1 MSGKRTASFRIGKKR
16 LVTLFFCCL
25 FMIAFKSKAQQQKLR
40 PPAYPLVTV
49 DPNFSI
55 WSFQDTLFNGPT
67 YHWTEKEHSLQGIIR
82 VDGKAMYFM
91 GQPVSHYHTL
101 LPMARKSG
109 VWQFTV
115 SNPKDGWQN
124 LDFDAGN
131 WKQGKGAF
139 QDGDD
144 VQNPWNS
151 RDVWARRTF
160 TIKDLNK
167 IDTSNLL
174 LNVHHD
180 DDLHVFINGVRAFD
194 KKGVTGSATAVKI
207 NPQAKRALREGKNVI
222 AAHCVNTGGLAYLD
236 VGLLEKLEPEVQIA
250 TAKQTSV
257 DVTATQTEYHFAA
270 GPIRLKATFTAPLFL
285 NDLKLTSR
293 PADYLTFSVQV
304 TDGKSHDVQVY
315 TSASSDIAVNTTDQ
329 KVVWQ
334 RMPSRKLDIMR
345 LGTAKQQVLGRK
357 GDNVRKDWG
366 YLYLATADGNGRSS
380 RIAISENSVKDFVT
394 DGKLNESDSEN
405 MPQSVRSGPITL
417 ASVVDFG
424 SVSKSPESRH
434 LILAYDDLYPIE
446 FFHQPLQEWWKKDG
460 ESVVE
465 MLEQSEQTYDQLMK
479 QADAFDQDLFNKAKA
494 AGGEQYAELTELAY
508 RQSMA
513 AHKLVAGPDGKPLFF
528 SKENFSNGSI
538 GTVDVTYPSS
548 PLFLYYNPELL
559 KGMLRPIFYYT
570 ESGKW
575 TKPFPAHDVGT
586 YPIANGQ
593 TYGEDMPVEEAGN
606 MLIMTTAIAKV
617 EGNADFAE
625 KHWKALSRWANYLLE
640 NGMDPKNQLSTDDF
654 AGHLAHNANLSIKA
668 ILGIAGYGRL
678 AGMLGKDEVAEKYMS
693 AAQNMADKWK
703 KMAGAGDHYV
713 LAFGHPDTWSQKY
726 NLAWDDI
733 LGLNIFSDE
742 INQTEVSYYL
752 SQQNVY
758 GLPLDNRATYTKSD
772 WITWTATLANDKATF
787 EKFISPMYKA
797 FNDTKDRVPMTDWYQ
812 TTDASQVGFQARS
825 VVGGYFMKMLEEKM
839 K

>member
-1 MSGKRTASFRIGKKR
+1 MLLSQTSHREKVISFSAI
-16 LVTLFFCCL
+16 CL
-25 FMIAFKSKAQQQKLR
+25 FLLFSITAKAQQHQLR
-40 PPAYPLVTV
+40 APAYPLVTV

-55 WSFQDTLFNGPT
+55 WSFQDTLYNGPT

-91 GQPVSHYHTL
+91 GQPIPRYNTL
-101 LPMARKSG
+101 LPMARNSG
-109 VWQFTV
+109 KWRFTV
-115 SNPKDGWQN
+115 SSPKDGWQN
-124 LDFDAGN
+124 IDFDASDWQTGR
-131 WKQGKGAF
+131 GAF
-139 QDGDD
+139 EDGKD
-144 VQNPWNS
+144 VQNPWNT
-151 RDVWARRTF
+151 RDIWARRTF
-160 TIKDLNK
+160 TIKSLDDINTK
-167 IDTSNLL
+167 NLL

-194 KKGVTGSATAVKI
+194 KKGVTGSATPVGI
-207 NPQAKRALREGKNVI
+207 NPKAREALREGTNVV
-222 AAHCVNTGGLAYLD
+222 AAHCINTGGLAYLD
-236 VGLLEKLEPEVQIA
+236 VGLLEKVKPKVQVA
-250 TAKQTSV
+250 NARQTSV
-257 DVTATQTEYHFAA
+257 DVTATQTKYSFMA
-270 GPIRLKATFTAPLFL
+270 GPVKLNVTFTAPLL
-285 NDLKLTSR
+285 LDSLDLVSR
-293 PADYLTFSVQV
+293 PADYLSFSVQS
-304 TDGKSHDVQVY
+304 TDGQSHGVQVY
-315 TSASSDIAVNTTDQ
+315 VSAASDIAVNSTSQ

-345 LGTAKQQVLGRK
+345 VGTADQQVLQRK

-366 YLYLATADGNGRSS
+366 YLYLASADAGGSSS
-380 RIAISENSVKDFVT
+380 RIASSDNSVQDFVS
-394 DGKLNESDSEN
+394 DGDLNGADAEN
-405 MPQSVRSGPITL
+405 MPQTVRSEPITL
-417 ASVVDFG
+417 ASSFNFG
-424 SVSKSPESRH
+424 SVSQRPEKH
-434 LILAYDDLYPIE
+434 HVILAYNDLYPIE

-460 ESVVE
+460 ESVVG
-465 MLEQSEQTYDQLMK
+465 MLERSENQYARLMEATNHFDRQL
-479 QADAFDQDLFNKAKA
+479 FSKAKA
-494 AGGEQYAELTELAY
+494 AGGAKYAELTELAY
-508 RQSMA
+508 RQSIA
-513 AHKLVAGPDGKPLFF
+513 AHKLVIGPDGKPLFF

-575 TKPFPAHDVGT
+575 TKPFAAHDVGT

-606 MLIMTTAIAKV
+606 MLIMTTAIAEV
-617 EGNADFAE
+617 EGNADFAS
-625 KHWKALSRWANYLLE
+625 KHWQALTTWANYLMQ

-678 AGMLGKDEVAEKYMS
+678 ARMLGKDEIADKYSSS
-693 AAQNMADKWK
+693 AKSMAQKWK

-733 LGLNIFSDE
+733 LGLNIFPDD
-742 INQTEVSYYL
+742 INKTEVAYYL
-752 SQQNVY
+752 KKQNTY

-772 WITWTATLANDKATF
+772 WINWTATLSNDKATF
-787 EKFISPMYKA
+787 EKFIAPLYKA
-797 FNDTKDRVPMTDWYQ
+797 FDETKDRVPMTDWYQ

-839 K
+839 KN